1 MVEENGTPGGGT
13 GADAL
18 SMSANT
24 NPVSAQHVVA
34 VTSMV
39 QLTLP
44 AQTPSAQVIISLV
57 LNYIFHSIFPTIF
70 STSR

>member
-1 MVEENGTPGGGT
+1 MDGMVEENGTPGGGN
-13 GADAL
+13 GGDAL
-18 SMSANT
+18 SMSAST

-44 AQTPSAQVIISLV
+44 AQTPSAQVLISLSY
-57 LNYIFHSIFPTIF
+57 LLFPLYD
-70 STSR
+70 SR